1 MNLNPDFIDSMR
13 PLLGERTADFISA
26 LEASPEVAVRL
37 NPRKSTGRQLFE
49 GEPVGWC
56 DTGLYLHG
64 RPVFTLM
71 PQMHGGAFYVQ
82 DASSMIYKHIFRH
95 IIKLTGSYGCPARVL
110 DMCAAPG
117 GKTTAIIDALDT
129 NTVVVANEY
138 VGKRASVLAENL
150 AKWGHPHCIVTNSDT
165 SAFADTSRF
174 DIVAVD
180 APCSGEGMMRKDEE
194 AVAQWSPALVEDCAR
209 LQRKILD
216 DACAALRPGGFL
228 IYSTCTFNTRENE
241 DNAAWLRDRYGLEPV
256 EIPIHPSWRIIGALS
271 GEIPC
276 MRFMPHYTRGEGL
289 FAVVFRKPD
298 EGCRPASAL
307 KHRPSGR
314 FSAAKNITAAKEW
327 LEPTAD
333 WRVFERKGELF
344 AFSCSVERMEASLGK
359 GVRIL
364 SAGVPVATVKGK
376 DIVPSPELAL
386 SLALREGAFPDAA
399 LDRDQALTYLRRE
412 AVTLPDGYGKGYVT
426 VSHDGIKLGFVK
438 NIGSRANNLY
448 PQQWR
453 IRMQAR

>member
-129 NTVVVANEY
+129 DTVVVANEY

-194 AVAQWSPALVEDCAR
+194 AVAQWSPSLVADCAR

-216 DACAALRPGGFL
+216 DAVAALLPGGYL
-228 IYSTCTFNTRENE
+228 VYSTCTFNLAENE
-241 DNAAWLRDRYGLEPV
+241 ENVAYLVDNHGFEPV
-256 EIPIHPSWRIIGALS
+256 NIPVEPSWGIIPPLVGDN
-271 GEIPC
+271 PC
-276 MRFMPHYTRGEGL
+276 MRFMQHSTRGEGL
-289 FAVVFRKPD
+289 FAAVLRKPED
-298 EGCRPASAL
+298 DVLSAPGRL
-307 KHRPSGR
+307 KHSQR
-314 FSAAKNITAAKEW
+314 FTASKEW
-327 LEPTAD
+327 AHVREWLNPATD
-333 WRVFERKGELF
+333 WHIRGRKGEIY
-344 AFSCSVERMEASLGK
+344 AFPEAVEEMERSLGRE
-359 GVRIL
+359 VRII
-364 SAGVPVATVKGK
+364 SAGVPVGSTKGR
-376 DIVPSPELAL
+376 DLVPAPELAL
-386 SLALREGAFPDAA
+386 SLDLRQEAFPDATLGEAGA
-399 LDRDQALTYLRRE
+399 LSYLRRE
-412 AVTLPDGYGKGYVT
+412 ATALPGEFRKGYMT
-426 VSHDGIKLGFVK
+426 VSHDGLRLGFVK

-453 IRMQAR
+453 IRMQAK